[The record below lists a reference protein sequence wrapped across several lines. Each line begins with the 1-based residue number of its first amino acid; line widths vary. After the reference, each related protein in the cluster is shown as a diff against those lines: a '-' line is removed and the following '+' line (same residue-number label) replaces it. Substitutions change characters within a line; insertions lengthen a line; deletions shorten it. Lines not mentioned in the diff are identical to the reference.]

1 VSVTAADPICTDDVE
16 VRSRSLAVSNDKI
29 GGRLKQFFP
38 QWRCLTSDWF
48 ILDSVQHYN
57 IEFAQTPEQESV
69 PKEINFT
76 PQEQIIIEEESSKL
90 LRKGVITEASHC
102 RREYI
107 STTFARPKKD
117 GGHRLILNLKQLN
130 AYVEYHHFKMDTLQS
145 AVRLMKPNCYMASVD
160 LGDA

>member
-1 VSVTAADPICTDDVE
+1 MNVANTKIPHTEDVE
-16 VRSRSLAVSNDKI
+16 VRTRSLSVSNDKI

-48 ILDSVQHYN
+48 ILDSVRHYR

-76 PQEQIIIEEESSKL
+76 PQEQIIIEEEISKL

-102 RREYI
+102 RGEYI
-107 STTFARPKKD
+107 STIVVQAAFR
-117 GGHRLILNLKQLN
+117 
-130 AYVEYHHFKMDTLQS
+130 
-145 AVRLMKPNCYMASVD
+145 
-160 LGDA
+160 